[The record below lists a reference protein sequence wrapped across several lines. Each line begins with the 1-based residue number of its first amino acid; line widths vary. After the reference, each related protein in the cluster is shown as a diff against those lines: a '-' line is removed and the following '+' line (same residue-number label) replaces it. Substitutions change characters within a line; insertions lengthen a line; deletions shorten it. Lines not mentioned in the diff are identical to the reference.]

1 MITRRAAP
9 GYSKLDVGCRMLVLT
24 LLCLGFGAGCSRR
37 MPPQSQVLDEHS
49 RITLADAWILDH
61 TPRLLQILFVYDGVD
76 PNRTYDLKASLRV
89 PGHASYWGGGWI
101 KQIPIPSGPAT
112 NQTQVIW
119 EFLSL
124 DRKSTRL
131 NSSHLV
137 ISYAVFCLKKK

>member
-1 MITRRAAP
+1 
-9 GYSKLDVGCRMLVLT
+9 MLVLT
-24 LLCLGFGAGCSRR
+24 LLCLGFGAGCSQR

-112 NQTQVIW
+112 NQFKVLW
-119 EFLSL
+119 EFLSFPADSPNIFMRL
-124 DRKSTRL
+124 DYRDKTSGLASSAEFKLPGTRHLRLRKMGSQ
-131 NSSHLV
+131 
-137 ISYAVFCLKKK
+137 